1 MGTDLAS
8 LTEDVGDGLWRWSV
22 WVEADS
28 PEEIEEVVYTLD
40 SSFFNPVR
48 RTKERDSH
56 FKIADVASGSFT
68 VFARIKLTSGGYL
81 KMERRLSRDSA
92 DHGLSHQRAKPIILA
107 VDDDAGVIEA
117 VIQDLRRRY
126 GASFR
131 LLRATSGQEGL
142 EILQKA
148 KAAGGDVALI
158 LSDQRMPGIR
168 GVEFLSLA
176 AQYYPLAKIALLTAY
191 LDAEAA
197 ISAIN
202 ICKIDYYLM
211 KPWDPPEEKLY
222 PVIDELL
229 AAWQPI
235 RGVQFYGS

>member
-1 MGTDLAS
+1 VILILKLRMLRLAHS
-8 LTEDVGDGLWRWSV
+8 R
-22 WVEADS
+22 
-28 PEEIEEVVYTLD
+28 
-40 SSFFNPVR
+40 F
-48 RTKERDSH
+48 
-56 FKIADVASGSFT
+56 
-68 VFARIKLTSGGYL
+68 FARIKLTSGGYL

-107 VDDDAGVIEA
+107 VDDDADVIEA

-202 ICKIDYYLM
+202 VCKIDYYLM